1 MIVSVASGKGG
12 TGKTTVALMLALGAE
27 TVQLVDC
34 DVEEPN
40 CHLFLK
46 PQIEKVKTVKVST
59 LAIDKDRCNGCGACV
74 AVCRFTALAL
84 AGGKIMV
91 FPELCHSCGGCVLAC
106 EQKAIRE
113 VRRRIGEI
121 QIGRGTSDYGQVDWV
136 SGQID
141 PGTPAAGAVIRAVK
155 GAMAVCENTVIDCP
169 PGTSCSMVAAVQGS
183 DVCLLVAEPTASG
196 LHDLELA
203 INVAKKIGQS
213 HCAVIVNKSEVNEW
227 RQRIWE
233 LCRKQAI
240 PVLADIP
247 YCRQWAAKYAGGV
260 LPTAGATIGRQ
271 IWGEVRRI
279 WPVQ

>member
-155 GAMAVCENTVIDCP
+155 GALAVCENTVIDCP

-183 DVCLLVAEPTASG
+183 DVCLLGTEPNAFG

-203 INVAKKIGQS
+203 IQVVQKIGRS

-227 RQRIWE
+227 RQRIRE

-260 LPTAGATIGRQ
+260 LPTAGAAIGRQ
-271 IWGEVRRI
+271 VWEEVRRI

>member
-155 GAMAVCENTVIDCP
+155 EAMAVCENTVIDCP
-169 PGTSCSMVAAVQGS
+169 PGTSCSMVASVQGS
-183 DVCLLVAEPTASG
+183 DVCLLVTEPNAFG
-196 LHDLELA
+196 VHDLELA
-203 INVAKKIGQS
+203 IQVVQKIGLP

-233 LCRKQAI
+233 VCRKQAI

-260 LPTAGATIGRQ
+260 LPTAGAAIGRQ
-271 IWGEVRRI
+271 IWEEVRRI

>member
-121 QIGRGTSDYGQVDWV
+121 QIGRGTGDYKQVDWV

-183 DVCLLVAEPTASG
+183 DVCLLVTEPNAFG

-203 INVAKKIGQS
+203 IQVVQKIGRS

-227 RQRIWE
+227 RQRIRE

>member
-183 DVCLLVAEPTASG
+183 DVCLLVTEPNAFG

-203 INVAKKIGQS
+203 IQVVQKIGRS

-227 RQRIWE
+227 RQRIRE

>member
-12 TGKTTVALMLALGAE
+12 TGKTTVALLLALGAE
-27 TVQLVDC
+27 AVQLVDC

-183 DVCLLVAEPTASG
+183 DVCLLVTEPNAFG

-203 INVAKKIGQS
+203 IQVVQKIGRS

-227 RQRIWE
+227 RQRIRE